1 MKSNSVYLLTFL
13 ATLSGCD
20 PAKIIT
26 TKNLTNDKV
35 ETIWIYRDAFL
46 TGSENSFLMRDTV
59 LMTLN
64 ENERRKKMYF
74 GIGGWSD
81 NALNELL
88 TNIESLEVRGVEMK
102 TKLRGKEE
110 VKQFLMKRRKGLFK
124 NRIIV
129 EIR

>member
-1 MKSNSVYLLTFL
+1 
-13 ATLSGCD
+13 
-20 PAKIIT
+20 
-26 TKNLTNDKV
+26 
-35 ETIWIYRDAFL
+35 
-46 TGSENSFLMRDTV
+46 MRDTV

>member
-1 MKSNSVYLLTFL
+1 
-13 ATLSGCD
+13 
-20 PAKIIT
+20 
-26 TKNLTNDKV
+26 
-35 ETIWIYRDAFL
+35 
-46 TGSENSFLMRDTV
+46 
-59 LMTLN
+59 MTLN